1 MTHPRVLLIL
11 HHAPDR
17 TVVLAKTCDY
27 ILSKRIECW
36 GADVSRWPI
45 LGPPLEKALQ
55 EEMPAYG
62 IFAVRLEPVFEDG
75 EWDFRVKARHLT
87 EVEEGRLLDGKTIWE
102 EGEVP
107 LREDLYPAP
116 PWLKARE
123 K

>member
-1 MTHPRVLLIL
+1 MTHPLVLVLV
-11 HHAPDR
+11 HHTPDR
-17 TVVLAKTCDY
+17 TVVLAKTDDDL
-27 ILSKRIECW
+27 LSKRIDRW

-45 LGPPLEKALQ
+45 LGPALEKALQ

-87 EVEEGRLLDGKTIWE
+87 EAEEGRLVDGETIWE
-102 EGEVP
+102 EGEFP
-107 LREDLYPAP
+107 LREDFPAP